1 MDEHAMYLREQAAK
15 YRKLAEERK
24 YSADHHEELLE
35 LADACE
41 HVAAQI
47 EDRSP
52 SG

>member
-15 YRKLAEERK
+15 YRKLAEKRK
-24 YSADHHEELLE
+24 DSTAHHEELRE

-41 HVAAQI
+41 HAAAQI

>member
-1 MDEHAMYLREQAAK
+1 MDEHAAYMREQAAK

-24 YSADHHEELLE
+24 NSAAHEELLE
-35 LADACE
+35 LADTCE

-47 EDRSP
+47 EDQSP

>member
-1 MDEHAMYLREQAAK
+1 MDEHAAYLREEAAK

-24 YSADHHEELLE
+24 NSTAHDELLE

-41 HVAAQI
+41 HIAAHI